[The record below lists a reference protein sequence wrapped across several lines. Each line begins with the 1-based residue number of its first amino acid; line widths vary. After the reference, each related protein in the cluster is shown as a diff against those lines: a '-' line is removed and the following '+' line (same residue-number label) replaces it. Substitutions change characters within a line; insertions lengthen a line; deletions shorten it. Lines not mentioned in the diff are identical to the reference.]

1 MDALW
6 VKQRQDETTRALI
19 GQEPAP
25 IGPYLN
31 QQTGHAELGQ
41 GFVPTLQA
49 MDPTIIPPNK
59 VPTDST
65 PPLPK
70 EKSKAKINIY
80 KIEI

>member
-1 MDALW
+1 MI
-6 VKQRQDETTRALI
+6 E
-19 GQEPAP
+19 QELAP

-31 QQTGHAELGQ
+31 QQTGHPELGQ

-49 MDPTIIPPNK
+49 MDPTIIQPNK

-65 PPLPK
+65 RPLPK
-70 EKSKAKINIY
+70 KKSKAKINIY